1 MTQIEISMHKKRFG
15 QYFSGRAVADLLFS
29 LLPANREWTNTID
42 PMAGIGDMLVAVRE
56 NTKNRPRLL
65 GVEIDD
71 TVAKKCAERVP
82 EAKVI
87 CGDVFSND
95 QIITAQGFDL
105 VITNPPYVRYQ
116 LQGGYDEVMPSAQ
129 EIRNNL
135 IRQIKRIP
143 YLSEEKTLFLQLANH
158 YSGLSDMAVPAWLLC
173 AALVKKDGYL
183 AMVVPETWL
192 NREYAAPIQYLLL
205 KCFEVETVAIDTNAS
220 WFPEALVK
228 TCLVIARRVGMQP
241 LSESGKLMTRIV
253 ESARSY
259 EQPTT
264 TLFPHLKGM
273 QGAQKWSLSED
284 SVFFSKQFELPHE
297 FAKIIEGRGH
307 IELTTLSEMGI
318 GFGQGLRTGANEF
331 FYVGIERD
339 KGDTVQV
346 RSKAWDHGGKEYI
359 FEKHDVIPTL
369 QNRGE
374 IEGLVVSPDKLK
386 TFVVYP
392 QGEIQGELRSYIESA
407 ESYHDEKGRRF
418 KDYSAVLPNERK
430 DGDRIVREWF
440 RLPKMTKRH
449 LPDLCLSRVS
459 ARIPECLY
467 VRQNEREPIAVDANM
482 VTLWGCDART
492 ISIALAMLNSTWS
505 KLLLELICTVMG
517 GGALKVEASHL
528 KRLLLPKLYGE
539 QLKQM
544 ERAGKY
550 LIEREVMTERIQDR
564 IDSIIASALGD
575 IDTISQMSCLLERKY
590 HERSIRS

>member
-192 NREYAAPIQYLLL
+192 NREYAAPIQY
-205 KCFEVETVAIDTNAS
+205 
-220 WFPEALVK
+220 
-228 TCLVIARRVGMQP
+228 
-241 LSESGKLMTRIV
+241 
-253 ESARSY
+253 
-259 EQPTT
+259 
-264 TLFPHLKGM
+264 
-273 QGAQKWSLSED
+273 
-284 SVFFSKQFELPHE
+284 
-297 FAKIIEGRGH
+297 
-307 IELTTLSEMGI
+307 
-318 GFGQGLRTGANEF
+318 
-331 FYVGIERD
+331 
-339 KGDTVQV
+339 
-346 RSKAWDHGGKEYI
+346 
-359 FEKHDVIPTL
+359 
-369 QNRGE
+369 
-374 IEGLVVSPDKLK
+374 
-386 TFVVYP
+386 
-392 QGEIQGELRSYIESA
+392 
-407 ESYHDEKGRRF
+407 
-418 KDYSAVLPNERK
+418 
-430 DGDRIVREWF
+430 
-440 RLPKMTKRH
+440 
-449 LPDLCLSRVS
+449 
-459 ARIPECLY
+459 
-467 VRQNEREPIAVDANM
+467 
-482 VTLWGCDART
+482 
-492 ISIALAMLNSTWS
+492 
-505 KLLLELICTVMG
+505 
-517 GGALKVEASHL
+517 
-528 KRLLLPKLYGE
+528 
-539 QLKQM
+539 
-544 ERAGKY
+544 
-550 LIEREVMTERIQDR
+550 
-564 IDSIIASALGD
+564 
-575 IDTISQMSCLLERKY
+575 
-590 HERSIRS
+590 